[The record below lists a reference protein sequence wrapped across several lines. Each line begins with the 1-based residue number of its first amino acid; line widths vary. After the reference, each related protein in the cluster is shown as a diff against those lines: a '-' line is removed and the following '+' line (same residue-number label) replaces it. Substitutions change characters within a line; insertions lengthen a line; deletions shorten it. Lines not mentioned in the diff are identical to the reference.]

1 MSPAASGERISS
13 RRKWAAIGSATALLT
28 GSFWLVVLAFD
39 MWLGDFTVAEM
50 EAGVEVPMTRAVGI
64 TLGGAYAVM
73 GAAFVA
79 LALISRRVGPWRGAC
94 WPGCSAG
101 PCGSCSPSS
110 PASPTRRWWRA
121 SPPGAWWRCGPSPS
135 TRWGGGSSPPWSI
148 TAYVYLLL
156 RITLLPGV
164 ILAPLLP
171 LPVLAWAD
179 ALAER
184 RAADPPCRGPGG
196 ETGAAPGPV
205 SAARRGR
212 EPGAAAT
219 PGGVRS
225 MLLAAAGRRPP
236 SPGARVGARS

>member
-1 MSPAASGERISS
+1 MSPATSGERISS

-39 MWLGDFTVAEM
+39 MWLGDFTVAEL

-64 TLGGAYAVM
+64 TLGGAYAIM
-73 GAAFVA
+73 GGAFVA
-79 LALISRRVGPWRGAC
+79 LALISRRVGPWRGAALA
-94 WPGCSAG
+94 WLLGGALWVLLPFFAG
-101 PCGSCSPSS
+101 EPYTPMVAGFAAGGLVALRAEPEH
-110 PASPTRRWWRA
+110 TLGRRVLA
-121 SPPGAWWRCGPSPS
+121 ALA
-135 TRWGGGSSPPWSI
+135 I

-184 RAADPPCRGPGG
+184 RAVTRLAGGP
-196 ETGAAPGPV
+196 AAKP
-205 SAARRGR
+205 ARRPGR
-212 EPGAAAT
+212 
-219 PGGVRS
+219 
-225 MLLAAAGRRPP
+225 
-236 SPGARVGARS
+236 